1 MPWSLKMPIK
11 PALSVISSDAFSRL
25 SPAEQID
32 VLRCQDAQQKTRFL
46 LDAENGAELMAQLS
60 TQEVY
65 LLAVERG
72 PEHLPELLSLATPE
86 QWSGFIDLDCWD
98 DDHFDSTKTHRWLIA
113 LLQGEEE
120 TAFTV
125 LREMNFEQLVLIFK
139 SEMDIPSGPE
149 ADENSDARIDAV
161 KRDGGYE
168 INYHTEN
175 GAKLFH
181 KILDVLQSYDS
192 VFFVYLLEAVRAET
206 MGLIEESV
214 YQQRTGRLLDMGI
227 PEPFAARKIYAWLD
241 PEEYRQ
247 APSVKKIA
255 LGPCEGSAPGF
266 TLTLVRPKGLL
277 AAVLADGMD
286 EELAWEMASVVNKV
300 MMADRVQMGDID
312 QVSIV
317 ISKVDAYL
325 NLALEWLA
333 GQDVDAAKEC
343 LANCYG
349 EDLFRLGYSLTL
361 KLQRR
366 AAAVARTTIA
376 PYLDHNARA
385 CIAALNRKTPL
396 FFEGVADAT
405 RGGKRL
411 FASLAEIHAVD
422 KWLVRIEIQRQL
434 FEDVLQFAL
443 PEPALLDLSG
453 CQPDQADEITL
464 VEFFLTSLANRL
476 LGREFQPL
484 PIAEEELAGLHGM
497 VSQSGVLNPRLR
509 EETVK
514 WLESLAPG
522 GGGFAGYCLD
532 IWEDEFC
539 SVGFEDIDPRF
550 VGGLIV
556 RLESS

>member
-1 MPWSLKMPIK
+1 MPIK
-11 PALSVISSDAFSRL
+11 PALSGISSDDFSRL
-25 SPAEQID
+25 SVAEQID
-32 VLRCQDAQQKTRFL
+32 VLRCQDAQQKARLL

-98 DDHFDSTKTHRWLIA
+98 NDHFDSAKTHRWLIS

-149 ADENSDARIDAV
+149 TDENSDARIDAI

-168 INYHTEN
+168 ISYHTEN

-227 PEPFAARKIYAWLD
+227 PEPFSARKIYTWLD
-241 PEEYRQ
+241 PEVYRQ
-247 APSVKKIA
+247 APSFKKIA

-277 AAVLADGMD
+277 AEALADGMD

-300 MMADRVQMGDID
+300 MMADRIQMGDID
-312 QVSIV
+312 QVSGV

-333 GQDVDAAKEC
+333 GQDVAAAKEC
-343 LANCYG
+343 LSNCYG
-349 EDLFRLGYSLTL
+349 EDLFRLGFSLTL
-361 KLQRR
+361 RLQRR
-366 AAAVARTTIA
+366 ASVIAKTTVA

-385 CIAALNRKTPL
+385 CIAALNRRTPL
-396 FFEGVADAT
+396 FFEGVADAK
-405 RGGKRL
+405 RGGTRL
-411 FASLAEIHAVD
+411 FASLVDIHAVD
-422 KWLVRIEIQRQL
+422 KWLGRIEIQRQL
-434 FEDVLQFAL
+434 FEDCLQFVL

-453 CQPDQADEITL
+453 CQPDQADEVTL

-509 EETVK
+509 TETIK
-514 WLESLAPG
+514 WLESLVPG
-522 GGGFAGYCLD
+522 GGDFAGYCLD

-556 RLESS
+556 RLMEI

>member
-1 MPWSLKMPIK
+1 MSLK
-11 PALSVISSDAFSRL
+11 PALSGITSDDFFRL
-25 SPAEQID
+25 PPAEQID
-32 VLRCQDAQQKTRFL
+32 VLRCQDAQQKTRLL

-98 DDHFDSTKTHRWLIA
+98 DDHFDSAKTHRWLIA

-120 TAFTV
+120 TVFTV
-125 LREMNFEQLVLIFK
+125 LREMNFELLVLIFK

-168 INYHTEN
+168 ILYHTEN

-181 KILDVLQSYDS
+181 KILDVLQSYEPE
-192 VFFVYLLEAVRAET
+192 FFVYLLEAVRAET
-206 MGLIEESV
+206 IGLIEESV
-214 YQQRTGRLLDMGI
+214 YLQRSGRLLDMGI
-227 PEPFAARKIYAWLD
+227 PESFSARKIYSWLD
-241 PEEYRQ
+241 PELYRKDR
-247 APSVKKIA
+247 PFKIA
-255 LGPCEGSAPGF
+255 VGACEGSAPGF
-266 TLTLVRPKGLL
+266 TLTLARPKGLL
-277 AAVLADGMD
+277 AEALGDGMT

-300 MMADRVQMGDID
+300 IMADRVAMGDVE
-312 QVSIV
+312 QVAGV

-333 GQDVDAAKEC
+333 GQDVAAAKEC
-343 LANCYG
+343 LATCYW
-349 EDLFRLGYSLTL
+349 EDLFRIGHSFTL

-366 AAAVARTTIA
+366 AAVVGKTSVA
-376 PYLDHNARA
+376 PYLDPNARA
-385 CIAALNRKTPL
+385 CVAALSQFPPL

-405 RGGKRL
+405 RGGTRL
-411 FASLAEIHAVD
+411 FTSIADIHAVE
-422 KWLVRIEIQRQL
+422 KWLGRIEVQRQI
-434 FEDVLQFAL
+434 FEDALQFAL
-443 PEPALLDLSG
+443 PEPALLDLTG
-453 CQPDQADEITL
+453 CQPEQADEVTL

-476 LGREFQPL
+476 LGRDFQPL

-497 VSQSGVLNPRLR
+497 VSQSGMLNPRLR

-514 WLESLAPG
+514 WLESLVPG
-522 GGGFAGYCLD
+522 GGAFASYCLD

-550 VGGLIV
+550 VGGLII
-556 RLESS
+556 RLMDI

>member
-1 MPWSLKMPIK
+1 MPIK
-11 PALSVISSDAFSRL
+11 PALSAISSDAFSRL

-32 VLRCQDAQQKTRFL
+32 ALRCLDAQQKTRLL
-46 LDAENGAELMAQLS
+46 LDAENGTELMAGLS
-60 TQEVY
+60 IQEVY

-72 PEHLPELLSLATPE
+72 PEHIPELLSLATPE
-86 QWSGFIDLDCWD
+86 QWSGFIDLDCWE
-98 DDHFDSTKTHRWLIA
+98 DDHFDSAKTHRWLIS

-149 ADENSDARIDAV
+149 ADENSDARIDAI

-168 INYHTEN
+168 ICYHTEN

-181 KILDVLQSYDS
+181 NILDVLQSYEPE
-192 VFFVYLLEAVRAET
+192 FFVYLLEAVRAET

-214 YQQRTGRLLDMGI
+214 YQQRSGRLLDMGI
-227 PEPFAARKIYAWLD
+227 PEPFAARKIYTWLD
-241 PEEYRQ
+241 PERYRQ
-247 APSVKKIA
+247 EPTRKIS

-277 AAVLADGMD
+277 AEALADGMS
-286 EELAWEMASVVNKV
+286 EEIAWEMASVVNKV
-300 MMADRVQMGDID
+300 MMADRVKMGDID
-312 QVSIV
+312 QVSGV

-333 GQDVDAAKEC
+333 GQDVAAAKEC
-343 LANCYG
+343 LANRYG

-361 KLQRR
+361 RLQRR
-366 AAAVARTTIA
+366 AAAVARTTVA

-396 FFEGVADAT
+396 FFEGVADAA
-405 RGGKRL
+405 RGGTRL
-411 FASLAEIHAVD
+411 FANLTEIHAVD
-422 KWLVRIEIQRQL
+422 KWLVRIETQRQL
-434 FEDVLQFAL
+434 FEDALQFVL

-476 LGREFQPL
+476 LGREFEPL

-514 WLESLAPG
+514 WLDLLAPG
-522 GGGFAGYCLD
+522 GGDFAGYCLD